1 MWPRN
6 SAKQNERSSE
16 DARQSDPNRK
26 VKAKAKA
33 STKQTQLKR
42 FSQSLQRNR
51 RSQSH
56 QRNCRQGIWKQQR
69 QQGMQ
74 QVQQQQQRSF
84 QCLSILQH
92 LGFIRLSG
100 IHRRL
105 ASGRVRFHERHR
117 QATGIGMMA
126 TCRLLGLEFLRRLR
140 HPHHGGEH
148 NRRTSI
154 GSRRRKNQYFKK
166 QVRQSQDLLRRRRR
180 KNQYFK
186 KQVRQCQDLLRRR
199 RRRQCPREYRNK

>member
-16 DARQSDPNRK
+16 DAIQSDPNRK
-26 VKAKAKA
+26 VNANAKA
-33 STKQTQLKR
+33 STTNPQLKR

-51 RSQSH
+51 RSQRH
-56 QRNCRQGIWKQQR
+56 RRNCRQGIWKQHR

-74 QVQQQQQRSF
+74 QVQQQQRSF
-84 QCLSILQH
+84 QCLSIMQH
-92 LGFIRLSG
+92 LGFIQARLSG

-105 ASGRVRFHERHR
+105 ALGRVRFHQRHR
-117 QATGIGMMA
+117 QATGIRMMA

-140 HPHHGGEH
+140 QPHHGGEH

-154 GSRRRKNQYFKK
+154 G
-166 QVRQSQDLLRRRRR
+166 LR
-180 KNQYFK
+180 
-186 KQVRQCQDLLRRR
+186 
-199 RRRQCPREYRNK
+199 